1 MNRITLRTVA
11 PVLAL
16 FLAVA
21 ARAWADCAT
30 YVSTGI
36 NSGPNIGTLLGTTT
50 VTETITE
57 TWTFD
62 AGMSVP
68 GRAGVSGSGS
78 YTRTTTTTYTYQIG
92 HYEMSNGEIWTVD
105 CRTYTRI

>member
-1 MNRITLRTVA
+1 MNRSRLRTLA

-21 ARAWADCAT
+21 TRAWADCAPF
-30 YVSTGI
+30 VSTRA
-36 NSGPNIGTLLGTTT
+36 SDGPNTGMLLGTTT
-50 VTETITE
+50 VNETITE

-62 AGMSVP
+62 AGVSMP
-68 GRAGVSGSGS
+68 GKAGVSGSGS
-78 YTRTTTTTYTYQIG
+78 YTRTTTTTYTYEIG
-92 HYEMSNGEIWTVD
+92 HYEMENGEIWSVD